1 MDEPVSHPARSTL
14 PPVTIVGAGNWLISC
29 DRIGPR
35 VLELCRDR
43 FASEVELF
51 NSGSAGLSLLDGLR
65 GQELMLIVDA
75 CSQGWPSG
83 EVRVREMDFSSPS
96 ARGSSLHQIGPLE
109 TLSVARQLYPEK
121 IPRRVVLI
129 LVETEG
135 LTETDIDQACTRV
148 LAAVDK
154 EIKLWRSHASD

>member
-1 MDEPVSHPARSTL
+1 MGKPASPPARSTL

-43 FASEVELF
+43 YASGVELF
-51 NSGSAGLSLLDGLR
+51 NSGSAGLGLLDCLR

-83 EVRVREMDFSSPS
+83 AVRVTEMDFSLPS
-96 ARGSSLHQIGPLE
+96 SRGASLHQIGPLE

-121 IPRRVVLI
+121 IPRRVILI

-135 LTETDIDQACTRV
+135 LADRDIDQTCIRV